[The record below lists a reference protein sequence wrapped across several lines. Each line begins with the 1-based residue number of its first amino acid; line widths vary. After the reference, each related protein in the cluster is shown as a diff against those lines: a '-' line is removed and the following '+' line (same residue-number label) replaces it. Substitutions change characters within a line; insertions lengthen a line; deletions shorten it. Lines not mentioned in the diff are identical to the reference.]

1 MKEIVLAL
9 RDSIEGRLKNHVI
22 ASVVIAWLF
31 LHSRAILTFL
41 LSTKPEMIVIIKS
54 YELDWCKDI
63 IYPMLFG
70 LGFITI
76 GQYILYIP
84 AHMADLISINISKFS
99 AINAR
104 KKFISQ
110 RKLNKVKILSEYEY
124 QKTLMLKKV
133 EDVSSKY
140 IALKKENTKLLEE
153 LQNSNKINDE
163 RAATNRELENKLNSS
178 SGELEQKLNKNNQ
191 SLAGIKDSVEFTLQ
205 ILDSAF
211 SINEPHAQKELIDKA
226 RTVISDALSRTP
238 ETEPLDFKQTE
249 NYRRRWNIPPVVN
262 NEKS

>member
-9 RDSIEGRLKNHVI
+9 RDSIEGRLRNHVI

-41 LSTKPEMIVIIKS
+41 LSTKPEMIAIINS
-54 YELDWCKDI
+54 YELDLCKNI
-63 IYPMLFG
+63 IYPILFG

-84 AHMADLISINISKFS
+84 AHIADLISINISKFS
-99 AINAR
+99 AMNAR

-124 QKTLMLKKV
+124 QKTLMLNKN

-140 IALKKENTKLLEE
+140 IILKKENAQLQEE
-153 LQNSNKINDE
+153 LKNANKINNE
-163 RAATNRELENKLNSS
+163 RAATNRELEDKLNSS
-178 SGELEQKLNKNNQ
+178 AGELEQKFNKYNN
-191 SLAGIKDSVEFTLQ
+191 SLAEIKDSAVFTLE
-205 ILDSAF
+205 ILDYAF
-211 SINEPHAQKELIDKA
+211 SINEPQVQKELIDKA
-226 RTVISDALSRTP
+226 RIVISDALSRTP
-238 ETEPLDFKQTE
+238 ETPSLNITQTE
-249 NYRRRWNIPPVVN
+249 NYRRRWTIPAVVS
-262 NEKS
+262 NEKN